1 MCQKTISMC
10 QGKGSLSHNNRA
22 FAAKNIDSS
31 RTADNITFVHQN
43 LRDAYDILFSDAV
56 ERYNARQKRNDRRIP
71 DYFHHL
77 FSREPS
83 ACVITGTNK
92 QKSFYED
99 LVQIG
104 TKDDTGV
111 GTPDSEIAVACLRE
125 YMEGFSERNPNFYV
139 FNAVMHLDEATPH
152 LHIDYIPV
160 GHFSNGLDTRNAMA
174 KALEEMG
181 YGKGANAINR
191 WRLTEWEILHQIC
204 KAHGVEIAEPKKSRG
219 YSYTVEEYGNHQ
231 DEIRR
236 LNEEKEQA
244 LSERD
249 EARAELDKAAKKKV
263 KLDEIE
269 SIEAKESMFGKK
281 VTLTKEDYDK
291 LSDTAKKYVAMVKT
305 NKKLRS
311 EHDTAVQERDKL
323 KEQLSA
329 VSSELAAYKKAEKEK
344 ALFTREK
351 LNKEAK
357 RISREDELSR
367 KLKKAEA
374 FISACGLSSDYQQ
387 FRYNSTIKKARI
399 WNEEKNFM
407 IIRSKDKV
415 QVIGKNKSVWVL
427 DTNAL
432 TVTHNTV
439 DTEPTVT
446 AFRSEQIKYH
456 LHYSAE
462 YRKDRLRKLVNN
474 GEILSYLTEL
484 DKAVENAME
493 RQVEKW
499 KADDKEYQQSLAVG
513 DLCKAQ
519 GLENMFRLC
528 AREAVYA
535 DMVYI

>member
-1 MCQKTISMC
+1 MTAVSQTTFITCSAV
-10 QGKGSLSHNNRA
+10 NRA
-22 FAAKNIDSS
+22 S
-31 RTADNITFVHQN
+31 
-43 LRDAYDILFSDAV
+43 DI
-56 ERYNARQKRNDRRIP
+56 
-71 DYFHHL
+71 
-77 FSREPS
+77 
-83 ACVITGTNK
+83 VIIRV
-92 QKSFYED
+92 YED

-181 YGKGANAINR
+181 HGKGANAINR

-219 YSYTVEEYGNHQ
+219 YSYTVEEYGKHQ

-249 EARAELDKAAKKKV
+249 EARAELDKAAKKKI

-269 SIEAKESMFGKK
+269 GIEAKESMFGKK
-281 VTLTKEDYDK
+281 VTLSKEDYDK

-305 NKKLRS
+305 SKKLKS

-323 KEQLSA
+323 KTQLSA
-329 VSSELAAYKKAEKEK
+329 VSSELAAYKKDEKKK

-374 FISACGLSSDYQQ
+374 FISACGLSSDFQQ
-387 FRYNSTIKKARI
+387 FRYNSTSR
-399 WNEEKNFM
+399 KN
-407 IIRSKDKV
+407 
-415 QVIGKNKSVWVL
+415 VL
-427 DTNAL
+427 
-432 TVTHNTV
+432 
-439 DTEPTVT
+439 E
-446 AFRSEQIKYH
+446 
-456 LHYSAE
+456 
-462 YRKDRLRKLVNN
+462 
-474 GEILSYLTEL
+474 
-484 DKAVENAME
+484 
-493 RQVEKW
+493 
-499 KADDKEYQQSLAVG
+499 
-513 DLCKAQ
+513 
-519 GLENMFRLC
+519 
-528 AREAVYA
+528 
-535 DMVYI
+535 